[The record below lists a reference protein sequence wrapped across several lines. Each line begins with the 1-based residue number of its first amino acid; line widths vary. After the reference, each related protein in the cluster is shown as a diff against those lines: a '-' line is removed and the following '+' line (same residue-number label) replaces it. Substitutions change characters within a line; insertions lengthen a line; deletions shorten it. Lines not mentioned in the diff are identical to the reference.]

1 MDKSSWPI
9 VSKNEIK
16 VINQVLASN
25 NLNYWT
31 GKNCTKFEKNFS
43 KLFNIKYSIS
53 LANGSVGLESL
64 KVACPSIPRP
74 KNKYITNPKKI
85 SDNPIILDI
94 FDLVF

>member
-31 GKNCTKFEKNFS
+31 GKNCTKFEKIFLNYLIS
-43 KLFNIKYSIS
+43 NILS
-53 LANGSVGLESL
+53 
-64 KVACPSIPRP
+64 R
-74 KNKYITNPKKI
+74 
-85 SDNPIILDI
+85 
-94 FDLVF
+94 